1 MNINYGLGWVIHGN
15 NNSFVSHIIKNVFGR
30 DLERK
35 NKIVSHTGWLA
46 SFGAYNQYDTENGY
60 FINRILLELKDLID
74 DINSDYMNSLKIK
87 TPSC

>member
-1 MNINYGLGWVIHGN
+1 MV
-15 NNSFVSHIIKNVFGR
+15 IIKVSYRISLKMYLVEN
-30 DLERK
+30 LERK

-60 FINRILLELKDLID
+60 FIILLTNRILLELKDLID
-74 DINSDYMNSLKIK
+74 DINSVYMNSLKIK